1 MKVILKE
8 KVNKLGNIGD
18 IVEVPDGQA
27 RNHLIPKKLAV
38 EASDKNLNDLK
49 AKKESLSR
57 KEEELVGQAKI
68 ISKKLDEIKIKIY
81 AKENNGK
88 LFGSI
93 TSMNISE
100 EIARNKININKKNI
114 EIKNQITTV
123 GIHPIRIKLYKNM
136 FKELSIEV
144 LSKSN

>member
-8 KVNKLGNIGD
+8 KVNKLGDIGD

-136 FKELSIEV
+136 FKEVSIEV

>member
-88 LFGSI
+88 L
-93 TSMNISE
+93 
-100 EIARNKININKKNI
+100 
-114 EIKNQITTV
+114 
-123 GIHPIRIKLYKNM
+123 
-136 FKELSIEV
+136 
-144 LSKSN
+144 

>member
-144 LSKSN
+144 LSESN

>member
-49 AKKESLSR
+49 AKNESLSR

-68 ISKKLDEIKIKIY
+68 ISKKIDKIKIKIY

-100 EIARNKININKKNI
+100 EIAKNKININKKNI

-123 GIHPIRIKLYKNM
+123 GNHSIRIKLYKNM
-136 FKELSIEV
+136 FKEISIEV

>member
-49 AKKESLSR
+49 AKNESLSR

-68 ISKKLDEIKIKIY
+68 ISKKLDKIKIKIY

-100 EIARNKININKKNI
+100 EIAKNKININKKNI

-123 GIHPIRIKLYKNM
+123 GNHSIRIKLYKNM
-136 FKELSIEV
+136 FKEISIEV

>member
-18 IVEVPDGQA
+18 IIEVPDGQA

-100 EIARNKININKKNI
+100 EIAKNKININKKNI

-123 GIHPIRIKLYKNM
+123 GIHTIRIKLYKNM
-136 FKELSIEV
+136 FKEVSIEV

>member
-100 EIARNKININKKNI
+100 EIAKNKININKKNI

>member
-57 KEEELVGQAKI
+57 KEEELVGQARI

>member
-8 KVNKLGNIGD
+8 KVNKLGNVGD

-27 RNHLIPKKLAV
+27 RNHLIPKKLAI

-57 KEEELVGQAKI
+57 KEEELVNQAKS
-68 ISKKLDEIKIKIY
+68 ISKKLDEINIKIY

-93 TSMNISE
+93 IS
-100 EIARNKININKKNI
+100 IRLGLNYIKICIKKY
-114 EIKNQITTV
+114 Q
-123 GIHPIRIKLYKNM
+123 
-136 FKELSIEV
+136 
-144 LSKSN
+144 

>member
-1 MKVILKE
+1 LKILKQ
-8 KVNKLGNIGD
+8 NI
-18 IVEVPDGQA
+18 
-27 RNHLIPKKLAV
+27 L
-38 EASDKNLNDLK
+38 
-49 AKKESLSR
+49 
-57 KEEELVGQAKI
+57 KI

>member
-57 KEEELVGQAKI
+57 KEEELIGQAKI

>member
-100 EIARNKININKKNI
+100 EIERNKININKKNI

>member
-8 KVNKLGNIGD
+8 KVNKLGNVGD

-27 RNHLIPKKLAV
+27 RNHLIPKKLAI

-57 KEEELVGQAKI
+57 KEEELVNQAKS
-68 ISKKLDEIKIKIY
+68 ISKKLDEINIKIY

-100 EIARNKININKKNI
+100 EIAKNKISINKKI
-114 EIKNQITTV
+114 LKSKIKSQQWV
-123 GIHPIRIKLYKNM
+123 SIRLGLNYIKICIKKYQ
-136 FKELSIEV
+136 
-144 LSKSN
+144 

>member
-18 IVEVPDGQA
+18 IIEVPDGQA

>member
-18 IVEVPDGQA
+18 IIEVPDGQA

-38 EASDKNLNDLK
+38 EASEKNLNDLK
-49 AKKESLSR
+49 ARKESLSR

>member
-49 AKKESLSR
+49 AKRESLSR
-57 KEEELVGQAKI
+57 KEEELVGQANI

>member
-8 KVNKLGNIGD
+8 KVNKLGNVDD

-27 RNHLIPKKLAV
+27 RNHLIPKKLAI
-38 EASDKNLNDLK
+38 EASGKNLNDLK
-49 AKKESLSR
+49 AKRESLSR
-57 KEEELVGQAKI
+57 KEEELVNQAKS
-68 ISKKLDEIKIKIY
+68 ISKKLDEINIKIY

-100 EIARNKININKKNI
+100 EIAKNKISINKKNI

-123 GIHPIRIKLYKNM
+123 GIHQIRIKLYKNM
-136 FKELSIEV
+136 FKEVSIEI
-144 LSKSN
+144 LAKSN

>member
-100 EIARNKININKKNI
+100 EIAKNKININKKNI

-144 LSKSN
+144 LPKSN

>member
-8 KVNKLGNIGD
+8 KVNKLGDIGD

-57 KEEELVGQAKI
+57 KEEELVSQAKI

-136 FKELSIEV
+136 FKEVSIEV

>member
-93 TSMNISE
+93 TSMNMSE
-100 EIARNKININKKNI
+100 EIARNKIHINKKNI